1 MAVSL
6 LSSVRSARA
15 SAARAVRRRAAAPWA
30 RLREAAAFFAVV
42 ERLVAPAL
50 REAEA
55 VFVAVARVVVRR
67 AVLLRAVVLRAVLL
81 RAVVL
86 RVVPVVAAMRA
97 PLSKVIS
104 SNVVRSL
111 PRTHVC
117 KPPERIGYG
126 RRAGRALRRGIPA
139 RRRGAAPG
147 ASCAPATRASR
158 PRARPSSAAS
168 RGRRRPGA
176 GPPRR
181 PRRPP

>member
-15 SAARAVRRRAAAPWA
+15 SAARAVRRPAAAPWA

-86 RVVPVVAAMRA
+86 RAVLLRAVVLRVVPVVAAMRA

-117 KPPERIGYG
+117 
-126 RRAGRALRRGIPA
+126 
-139 RRRGAAPG
+139 
-147 ASCAPATRASR
+147 
-158 PRARPSSAAS
+158 
-168 RGRRRPGA
+168 
-176 GPPRR
+176 
-181 PRRPP
+181 

>member
-15 SAARAVRRRAAAPWA
+15 SAARAARRRAAAPWA

-55 VFVAVARVVVRR
+55 VFVAVRVVLRR
-67 AVLLRAVVLRAVLL
+67 VVLLRAVVLRAV
-81 RAVVL
+81 VS
-86 RVVPVVAAMRA
+86 AMRA

-104 SNVVRSL
+104 SNVVRRL

-117 KPPERIGYG
+117 KPPERNGYRLGNG
-126 RRAGRALRRGIPA
+126 RVRKPAKTALRRA
-139 RRRGAAPG
+139 FELRRRRSPPPAP
-147 ASCAPATRASR
+147 
-158 PRARPSSAAS
+158 
-168 RGRRRPGA
+168 
-176 GPPRR
+176 
-181 PRRPP
+181 